1 LGFQIISIVLCKL
14 YPQDKINMDAL
25 KPLSWSTFIEEVLL
39 PEAAIHLIME
49 DLGNTYEDAVAVLQ
63 ESRSFGVIAFPGDED
78 HPAMQSLLLKDVALA
93 LEEQDQM
100 VDTNHTANNVKE
112 PDLPVVKV
120 EEPNLPIINYCLEGP
135 LVIDLTNED
144 SD

>member
-1 LGFQIISIVLCKL
+1 LGFQIISIVLRKL

-39 PEAAIHLIME
+39 PEAAVHLIME
-49 DLGNTYEDAVAVLQ
+49 DLGNMYEDAVAVLQ
-63 ESRSFGVIAFPGDED
+63 ESRSFGVIAFLGD
-78 HPAMQSLLLKDVALA
+78 HPAMQSLLLKDIALA
-93 LEEQDQM
+93 LEEQDEM
-100 VDTNHTANNVKE
+100 VDTNYTANNIKE
-112 PDLPVVKV
+112 PDPPVVKV
-120 EEPNLPIINYCLEGP
+120 EEPNLLIINYCLEGP